1 MRTNELKKL
10 KKEFDEFY
18 QDGEIENNVREFWSA
33 KYGVSNEDRENE
45 LIDYLCGE
53 YKTKTIKC
61 VCESQGLLILGHNF
75 IKNEDGSVPDYERG
89 IAHYEIKSA
98 EDLYYLG
105 KSYYKVERFNGNIE
119 KGADYTLNK
128 AKNDFKYLA
137 QERITKTDVAGLNY
151 QE

>member
-18 QDGEIENNVREFWSA
+18 QDGEIESNVREFWAA

-45 LIDYLCGE
+45 FIDYLCDE

-61 VCESQGLLILGHNF
+61 VCESQGLLILGKNY
-75 IKNEDGSVPDYERG
+75 IKNEDGSVPDYENG

-105 KSYYKVERFNGNIE
+105 KSYYKIERFNGNIE

-128 AKNDFKYLA
+128 AKNDFKHLA
-137 QERITKTDVAGLNY
+137 QERITKTDIAGLNY